1 VRRGASQRRERW
13 LLCVLVMSLLA
24 ASGCGSAGAGAGGG
38 VGSSQPLAIR
48 APVGQPLAQPELIAH
63 ADAICRRRN
72 TAIDAVKLS
81 GSSPEDIARFAS
93 QSTALEQ
100 AALLELG
107 RLRPAAPMAAA
118 WRQLL
123 EYSEMLLQDVVK
135 LGEYGRRHETRLIPA
150 LSRSA
155 GRTKRQLL
163 AAATRDGFT
172 YCSRVR

>member
-1 VRRGASQRRERW
+1 VGASQP
-13 LLCVLVMSLLA
+13 A
-24 ASGCGSAGAGAGGG
+24 
-38 VGSSQPLAIR
+38 AIR

-100 AALLELG
+100 TALLELG
-107 RLRPAAPMAAA
+107 RLRPAAPTAAA

-163 AAATRDGFT
+163 AVATRDGFT